1 MDISNINPD
10 ISSKYNSILN
20 AVNKFIY
27 KNEIT
32 IAALARYLGVKK
44 RDTVYAYLDGTHIIP
59 LDKYLL
65 LVELTKRI
73 KLS

>member
-1 MDISNINPD
+1 MDISNINPN
-10 ISSKYNSILN
+10 ISSKYN
-20 AVNKFIY
+20 NKLKAINDFIF
-27 KNEIT
+27 KNEIS
-32 IAALARYLGVKK
+32 ISALTRYLGVKK

-65 LVELTKRI
+65 LVELQNRI